1 MISAHKTNLAAHVL
15 ESPPRTEEMS
25 MTNQPKIIQ
34 LLAPRPGWEVVYIH
48 SEASDNHYDG
58 KAWHTLPLEC
68 LALIEGEEEGQV
80 YTRVVGMVMQ
90 DYATG
95 RFDIVL
101 PDDDEFLCYT
111 HTTDPCDWQEEALK
125 HRAHVKEQQA
135 EQRKE
140 WQGRR
145 AHRKGGVTQD

>member
-1 MISAHKTNLAAHVL
+1 
-15 ESPPRTEEMS
+15 
-25 MTNQPKIIQ
+25 MTNQPKIVQ

-68 LALIEGEEEGQV
+68 LALIEGEGEEEGKA

-90 DYATG
+90 DYSTG
-95 RFDIVL
+95 RFEIVL
-101 PDDDEFLCYT
+101 PDDDEFLSYT
-111 HTTDPCDWQEEALK
+111 RTTDPCDWQEEALK
-125 HRAHVKEQQA
+125 QRAQVKEQHA
-135 EQRKE
+135 EQRRE

-145 AHRKGGVTQD
+145 VQRKSGITQD